1 MTRKRIFS
9 TFLLCFLFSSGATA
23 QVRRIDAASSTVK
36 VHVTKSGVLSAFG
49 HDHEIDAPIVSGTL
63 DVGAKRVELHVN
75 AAAMKVVDPGA
86 SEKDR
91 AEIQSTM
98 LGPEVLDANQYREI
112 VFRSTAATQ
121 QSEGIWRVNG
131 DLTLH
136 GQSRPIVLDV
146 TGQGGHYAGRVR
158 IRQTDFAI
166 KPVKVAGGTVRV
178 KDEVQIEFDIHVS
191 P

>member
-9 TFLLCFLFSSGATA
+9 TFLLCFLFSSVGPA
-23 QVRRIDAASSTVK
+23 QVRQIDAASSTIK
-36 VHVTKSGVLSAFG
+36 VHVSKSGVLSAFG

-166 KPVKVAGGTVRV
+166 KPPKVIEHRPEDN
-178 KDEVQIEFDIHVS
+178 DE
-191 P
+191 